1 MLTLVTFIAVLGFL
15 IFIHE
20 LGHYMAAKH
29 VGVRVETFSIGFPPT
44 IYGKKVGDTEYK
56 VSWIPLGG
64 YVRLFGQN
72 VTDEDPADSANYAS
86 KSILQRIY
94 ILVGGPAMN
103 LLFAL
108 VCMPLLYMIGIQS
121 PAYLDEIPKLRDV
134 VQGGI
139 AEKIGLQANDQI
151 LAVNRSEVLNWRSVN
166 QEIGKGLSNSRL
178 NLEVE
183 RKGALLNFEI
193 PLQELQQQ
201 RQMGWKPFIT
211 PRAGGF
217 TSTSPAKEAGLR
229 EGDLI
234 LSINGN
240 SVRDWSDLIPL
251 IQESQKQNQENP
263 SETAEKIVVEFER
276 SGDVQFAE
284 MMPYFEKEAGL
295 WLMGMSMPTM
305 NKNYGIQESL
315 SMGLQRVWQ
324 LTRATFQFLG
334 QMLSGQGSMDDL
346 GGPIRIGM
354 VLGDAAKSGIS
365 NLIFLMAFISL
376 QLGIFNLLPIPALD
390 GGHILLLGFEKLKGA
405 PLSTIFRE
413 RTQMIGF
420 SVLIALM
427 LFVTWNDLIQLF
439 QA

>member
-1 MLTLVTFIAVLGFL
+1 MLTLITFIAVLGFL

-72 VTDEDPADSANYAS
+72 VTDEDPTDPSNYAS

-94 ILVGGPAMN
+94 ILIGGPAMN

-108 VCMPLLYMIGIQS
+108 FCMPLLYLIGVQS
-121 PAYLDEIPKLRDV
+121 PAYLDEMAKLRKID
-134 VQGGI
+134 QGSI

-151 LAVNRSEVLNWRSVN
+151 FTVNGNEVLNWRAVN
-166 QEIGKGLSNSRL
+166 QEMGKAITTSNLR
-178 NLEVE
+178 LEVE
-183 RKGALLNFEI
+183 RDGALLDFEV

-201 RQMGWKPFIT
+201 RQMGWKPFIE

-217 TSTSPAKEAGLR
+217 TSPSPAREAGLQ
-229 EGDLI
+229 EGDLV
-234 LSINGN
+234 LSINGK
-240 SVRDWSDLIPL
+240 SVADWSDLIPL
-251 IQESQKQNQENP
+251 IQQSQQPNGSSDAVQF
-263 SETAEKIVVEFER
+263 IVEYER
-276 SGDVQFAE
+276 SGKVQFVE
-284 MMPYFEKEAGL
+284 LKPYFEKKAKL
-295 WLMGMSMPTM
+295 WLMGMSMPTQ
-305 NKNYGIQESL
+305 NNNYGIGESV
-315 SMGLQRVWQ
+315 SMGVQRVWQ
-324 LTRATFQFLG
+324 LTKATFMFLG
-334 QMLSGQGSMDDL
+334 QMLSGQGSLDDL

-354 VLGDAAKSGIS
+354 VLGDAAKSGIT

-390 GGHILLLGFEKLKGA
+390 GGHILLLGFEKLKGS

-439 QA
+439 RA

>member
-1 MLTLVTFIAVLGFL
+1 
-15 IFIHE
+15 
-20 LGHYMAAKH
+20 
-29 VGVRVETFSIGFPPT
+29 
-44 IYGKKVGDTEYK
+44 
-56 VSWIPLGG
+56 
-64 YVRLFGQN
+64 
-72 VTDEDPADSANYAS
+72 
-86 KSILQRIY
+86 
-94 ILVGGPAMN
+94 MN

-139 AEKIGLQANDQI
+139 AEKIGLLANDQI
-151 LAVNRSEVLNWRSVN
+151 LAINRSEVLNWRSVN

-183 RKGALLNFEI
+183 RIGALLNFEI

>member
-1 MLTLVTFIAVLGFL
+1 MLTLITFIAVLGFL

-72 VTDEDPADSANYAS
+72 VTDEDPTDPSNYAS

-94 ILVGGPAMN
+94 ILIGGPAMN

-108 VCMPLLYMIGIQS
+108 FCMPLLYMIGVQS
-121 PAYLDEIPKLRDV
+121 PAYLDEMAKLRKID
-134 VQGGI
+134 QGSI

-151 LAVNRSEVLNWRSVN
+151 FTVNGNEVLNWRAVN
-166 QEIGKGLSNSRL
+166 QEMGKAITTSNLR
-178 NLEVE
+178 LEV
-183 RKGALLNFEI
+183 
-193 PLQELQQQ
+193 
-201 RQMGWKPFIT
+201 
-211 PRAGGF
+211 
-217 TSTSPAKEAGLR
+217 

-234 LSINGN
+234 LSINGK
-240 SVRDWSDLIPL
+240 SVGDWSDLIPL
-251 IQESQKQNQENP
+251 IQESQQPNGSSDAVQI
-263 SETAEKIVVEFER
+263 IVEYER
-276 SGDVQFAE
+276 SGEVQCVE
-284 MMPYFEKEAGL
+284 LKPYFEKEAKL
-295 WLMGMSMPTM
+295 WLMGMSMPTQ
-305 NKNYGIQESL
+305 NKNYGIGESV
-315 SMGLQRVWQ
+315 SMGVQRVWQ
-324 LTRATFQFLG
+324 LTKATFMFLG
-334 QMLSGQGSMDDL
+334 QMLSGQGSLDDL

-439 QA
+439 RA

>member
-1 MLTLVTFIAVLGFL
+1 MLTLITFIAVLGFL

-72 VTDEDPADSANYAS
+72 VTDEDPTDPSNYAS

-94 ILVGGPAMN
+94 ILIGGPAMN

-108 VCMPLLYMIGIQS
+108 FCMPLLYMIGVQS
-121 PAYLDEIPKLRDV
+121 PAYLDEMAKLRKID
-134 VQGGI
+134 QGSI

-151 LAVNRSEVLNWRSVN
+151 FNVNGNEVLNWRAVN
-166 QEIGKGLSNSRL
+166 QDF
-178 NLEVE
+178 EV
-183 RKGALLNFEI
+183 

-201 RQMGWKPFIT
+201 RQMGWKPFIE

-217 TSTSPAKEAGLR
+217 TSPSPAREAGLQ
-229 EGDLI
+229 EGDLV

-240 SVRDWSDLIPL
+240 SVGDWSDLIPL
-251 IQESQKQNQENP
+251 IQESQQPNGSSDAVQIIIEY
-263 SETAEKIVVEFER
+263 ER
-276 SGDVQFAE
+276 SGEVQFVE
-284 MMPYFEKEAGL
+284 LKPYFEKEAKL
-295 WLMGMSMPTM
+295 WLMGMSMPTQ
-305 NKNYGIQESL
+305 NKNYGIGESV
-315 SMGLQRVWQ
+315 SMGGQRVWQ
-324 LTRATFQFLG
+324 LTKATFMFLG
-334 QMLSGQGSMDDL
+334 QMLSGQGSLDDL

-365 NLIFLMAFISL
+365 NLIFLMAFITL

-439 QA
+439 RA

>member
-1 MLTLVTFIAVLGFL
+1 M
-15 IFIHE
+15 
-20 LGHYMAAKH
+20 
-29 VGVRVETFSIGFPPT
+29 
-44 IYGKKVGDTEYK
+44 
-56 VSWIPLGG
+56 
-64 YVRLFGQN
+64 
-72 VTDEDPADSANYAS
+72 
-86 KSILQRIY
+86 
-94 ILVGGPAMN
+94 
-103 LLFAL
+103 
-108 VCMPLLYMIGIQS
+108 
-121 PAYLDEIPKLRDV
+121 
-134 VQGGI
+134 
-139 AEKIGLQANDQI
+139 
-151 LAVNRSEVLNWRSVN
+151 
-166 QEIGKGLSNSRL
+166 
-178 NLEVE
+178 
-183 RKGALLNFEI
+183 
-193 PLQELQQQ
+193 
-201 RQMGWKPFIT
+201 
-211 PRAGGF
+211 
-217 TSTSPAKEAGLR
+217 
-229 EGDLI
+229 
-234 LSINGN
+234 
-240 SVRDWSDLIPL
+240 IPL

-276 SGDVQFAE
+276 SGDVQFAK

>member
-1 MLTLVTFIAVLGFL
+1 
-15 IFIHE
+15 
-20 LGHYMAAKH
+20 
-29 VGVRVETFSIGFPPT
+29 
-44 IYGKKVGDTEYK
+44 
-56 VSWIPLGG
+56 
-64 YVRLFGQN
+64 
-72 VTDEDPADSANYAS
+72 
-86 KSILQRIY
+86 
-94 ILVGGPAMN
+94 MN

-134 VQGGI
+134 AQGGI

-151 LAVNRSEVLNWRSVN
+151 LAVYGSEVLNWRSVN

>member
-1 MLTLVTFIAVLGFL
+1 M
-15 IFIHE
+15 
-20 LGHYMAAKH
+20 
-29 VGVRVETFSIGFPPT
+29 
-44 IYGKKVGDTEYK
+44 GDTEYK

-72 VTDEDPADSANYAS
+72 VTDEDPEDPANYAS

-217 TSTSPAKEAGLR
+217 TRTSPAKEAGLR

>member
-1 MLTLVTFIAVLGFL
+1 
-15 IFIHE
+15 
-20 LGHYMAAKH
+20 
-29 VGVRVETFSIGFPPT
+29 
-44 IYGKKVGDTEYK
+44 
-56 VSWIPLGG
+56 
-64 YVRLFGQN
+64 
-72 VTDEDPADSANYAS
+72 
-86 KSILQRIY
+86 
-94 ILVGGPAMN
+94 
-103 LLFAL
+103 
-108 VCMPLLYMIGIQS
+108 
-121 PAYLDEIPKLRDV
+121 
-134 VQGGI
+134 
-139 AEKIGLQANDQI
+139 
-151 LAVNRSEVLNWRSVN
+151 WRSVN

-183 RKGALLNFEI
+183 RKGALLNFQI

-217 TSTSPAKEAGLR
+217 TSTSPAKEAGLS
-229 EGDLI
+229 EDDLI

-251 IQESQKQNQENP
+251 IQESQKKNQENP
-263 SETAEKIVVEFER
+263 RETAEKIVVEFER

-334 QMLSGQGSMDDL
+334 QMLTGQGSMDDL

>member
-1 MLTLVTFIAVLGFL
+1 MLTAFTFITVLGFL

-20 LGHYMAAKH
+20 LGHYLAAKH

-72 VTDEDPADSANYAS
+72 VTDEDPEDPSNYAS

-108 VCMPLLYMIGIQS
+108 FIMPVLYMIGIQS
-121 PAYLDEIPKLRDV
+121 PAYLDEIPKLKSV
-134 VQGGI
+134 EKGSI
-139 AEKIGLQANDQI
+139 AEKIGMQANDQVLSI
-151 LAVNRSEVLNWRSVN
+151 NGNEVLNWRTIN
-166 QEIGKGLSNSRL
+166 QELGKGLTSSSLDLEIDRQG
-178 NLEVE
+178 NLLSL
-183 RKGALLNFEI
+183 KI
-193 PLQELQQQ
+193 PIQELQQQ
-201 RQMGWKPFIT
+201 RHMGWKPFIV

-217 TSTSPAKEAGLR
+217 TSPSPAKEAGLQ

-240 SVRDWSDLIPL
+240 SVQDWSDLIPL
-251 IQESQKQNQENP
+251 IQQSQTQTLEVKSEN
-263 SETAEKIVVEFER
+263 AEKIIVEFER
-276 SGDVQFAE
+276 SGEVKFVE
-284 MMPYFEKEAGL
+284 MKPYFEKEAGL
-295 WLMGMSMPTM
+295 WLMGMSMPTL
-305 NKNYGIQESL
+305 NTSYGIQKSL
-315 SMGLQRVWQ
+315 SMGVERIWQ
-324 LTRATFQFLG
+324 LTQATIKFLG

-346 GGPIRIGM
+346 GGPIRIGI

-390 GGHILLLGFEKLKGA
+390 GGHILMLGFEKLKGA
-405 PLSTIFRE
+405 PLSTLFRE
-413 RTQMIGF
+413 RTQMLGF

-439 QA
+439 RA

>member
-1 MLTLVTFIAVLGFL
+1 
-15 IFIHE
+15 
-20 LGHYMAAKH
+20 
-29 VGVRVETFSIGFPPT
+29 
-44 IYGKKVGDTEYK
+44 
-56 VSWIPLGG
+56 
-64 YVRLFGQN
+64 
-72 VTDEDPADSANYAS
+72 
-86 KSILQRIY
+86 
-94 ILVGGPAMN
+94 MN
-103 LLFAL
+103 LLFTL

-151 LAVNRSEVLNWRSVN
+151 LAINRNEVLNWRSVN

-263 SETAEKIVVEFER
+263 RETAEKIVVEFER

-305 NKNYGIQESL
+305 NKNYGLQESL

-439 QA
+439 RA

>member
-1 MLTLVTFIAVLGFL
+1 M
-15 IFIHE
+15 
-20 LGHYMAAKH
+20 
-29 VGVRVETFSIGFPPT
+29 
-44 IYGKKVGDTEYK
+44 
-56 VSWIPLGG
+56 
-64 YVRLFGQN
+64 
-72 VTDEDPADSANYAS
+72 
-86 KSILQRIY
+86 
-94 ILVGGPAMN
+94 
-103 LLFAL
+103 
-108 VCMPLLYMIGIQS
+108 
-121 PAYLDEIPKLRDV
+121 
-134 VQGGI
+134 
-139 AEKIGLQANDQI
+139 
-151 LAVNRSEVLNWRSVN
+151 
-166 QEIGKGLSNSRL
+166 
-178 NLEVE
+178 
-183 RKGALLNFEI
+183 
-193 PLQELQQQ
+193 
-201 RQMGWKPFIT
+201 
-211 PRAGGF
+211 
-217 TSTSPAKEAGLR
+217 
-229 EGDLI
+229 
-234 LSINGN
+234 
-240 SVRDWSDLIPL
+240 IPL

-263 SETAEKIVVEFER
+263 SETAENIVVEFER

-315 SMGLQRVWQ
+315 SMGLQQVWQ